1 MRLNKYLA
9 QSGECSRRQADK
21 NVLDGMVTVNGIL
34 ELNPA
39 YHVSDLDEV
48 RFDGRKIYPEKK
60 NENYPFEQTRRLH
73 HNNERSARKKNNH
86 RFD

>member
-34 ELNPA
+34 GTSEL
-39 YHVSDLDEV
+39 SDIEFQLADMNGDGVLNILDV
-48 RFDGRKIYPEKK
+48 ILIA
-60 NENYPFEQTRRLH
+60 NEALN
-73 HNNERSARKKNNH
+73 
-86 RFD
+86 